1 MKRQK
6 IGQILFWLGVVCL
19 VLSYVLFW
27 MGNPVH
33 RVNTIEEL
41 RGTAWATDGGFL
53 FNIHSTLTLIGVAFP
68 LIGLLLYSGKK
79 GSLFWLLAL
88 VPVII
93 FLWGTI
99 WTPSQYIPSI
109 YGIGGGF
116 IVLSY
121 LGILWTWNKTH
132 TAYEGIAKIGKQIQL
147 LGYSFLLI
155 TALNLCAYIGRPNLP
170 GQVNMPPQS
179 GESILVAF
187 SVGILL
193 LFVGD
198 YVIARSLM
206 EAAASPQVGPRP
218 QPSAID

>member
-1 MKRQK
+1 LKGIFNNRQSKEVKMKRQK

-53 FNIHSTLTLIGVAFP
+53 FTIHSIVTLVGVALP
-68 LIGLLLYSGKK
+68 LIGMLLYSGKK
-79 GSLFWLLAL
+79 GSLFWLWGL
-88 VPVII
+88 VPVIA
-93 FLWGTI
+93 FVLGLN
-99 WTPSQYIPSI
+99 WTPSQYRPSI

-121 LGILWTWNKTH
+121 LGILWAWNKTH
-132 TAYEGIAKIGKQIQL
+132 TAYEGIAKIGKHIQL
-147 LGYSFLLI
+147 LGYSFLHI
-155 TALNLCAYIGRPNLP
+155 TALYLCAYIGRPNLP
-170 GQVNMPPQS
+170 GQADMPTQS

-187 SVGILL
+187 SVGWVLL
-193 LFVGD
+193 SVGH
-198 YVIARSLM
+198 YLSGKG
-206 EAAASPQVGPRP
+206 QK
-218 QPSAID
+218 